1 MSYSSGIRVSLTR
14 LWLPYFFYQLDSTFK
29 FLDTEAEHKSRH
41 PENLGGAYARPLPN
55 MVEEER
61 LFLQH
66 LSEEQEELVRSMDEE
81 RAQREREEQETIL
94 EIQRLSTASQKTGP
108 PHLKSNTKIW
118 IEL

>member
-1 MSYSSGIRVSLTR
+1 MRYSSGIRDSLTR

-66 LSEEQEELVRSMDEE
+66 LSEEQE
-81 RAQREREEQETIL
+81 TIL
-94 EIQRLSTASQKTGP
+94 ELQRLSTASQKTGP